1 MWDAHRVTDTSN
13 EAFVLR
19 LFRQRNRTG
28 FVKAITEQP
37 ETLQSGFA
45 KVERVMKAL
54 FVTRLW
60 LWPRFH
66 NSVKRSLDSP
76 ALDLIEFRIPQ
87 NQGMRAVPPAPAP
100 AGACS
105 AEKAGESGM
114 RALRS
119 ADERYESAAVGGRD
133 VSTLNATMLRSGP
146 RAHATPR
153 EAGAAWP
160 LCARTA
166 AVDARY
172 FVNLSAVD
180 ARYVL

>member
-66 NSVKRSLDSP
+66 DRVKRSLDSP

-105 AEKAGESGM
+105 AEKAGESSM

-119 ADERYESAAVGGRD
+119 ADE
-133 VSTLNATMLRSGP
+133 NATMLCSGP
-146 RAHATPR
+146 RAHAAPCA
-153 EAGAAWP
+153 AGAAWP

-172 FVNLSAVD
+172 
-180 ARYVL
+180 VLQVGNHGDRKSVV